1 MKLYFILIEA
11 ARMISTAVIMI
22 IITIAI
28 CVFSSLLFFS
38 PLALQMIFFAPR
50 TTSSVYF
57 TQDAKPDLIVGSMRN
72 LVD

>member
-28 CVFSSLLFFS
+28 CVFSSLLFFP
-38 PLALQMIFFAPR
+38 PLALQMIFLPQGQRA
-50 TTSSVYF
+50 VF
-57 TQDAKPDLIVGSMRN
+57 TLLKMQSLI
-72 LVD
+72 

>member
-1 MKLYFILIEA
+1 
-11 ARMISTAVIMI
+11 MISTAVIMI

-28 CVFSSLLFFS
+28 CVFSSLLFFPPCS
-38 PLALQMIFFAPR
+38 PDDFFAPR